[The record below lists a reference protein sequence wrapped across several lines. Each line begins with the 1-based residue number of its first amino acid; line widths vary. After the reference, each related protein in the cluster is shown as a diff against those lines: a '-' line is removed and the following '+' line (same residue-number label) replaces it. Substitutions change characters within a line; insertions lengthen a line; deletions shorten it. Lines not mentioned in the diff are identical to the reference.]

1 MPIQITSP
9 CVLVVEG
16 EEDKRFFEAL
26 LRYLQLEAQ
35 VIPVGGKTQL
45 RYGLKALVQSPR
57 FYTVARLGV
66 SRDADSAP
74 RAAFQSVCD
83 ALRTLGLPFPADPL
97 HVVEGCPQVG
107 VLILPGPDTPG
118 TLEDLCLE
126 AVAQDPAMDCVERYF
141 QCLRQQAIPVADS
154 KISKA
159 KVHAFL
165 ASKPEPGRRLG
176 EAAQAGYW
184 PFDNKAFE
192 QVKDF
197 LKRLFG

>member
-141 QCLRQQAIPVADS
+141 QC
-154 KISKA
+154 
-159 KVHAFL
+159 
-165 ASKPEPGRRLG
+165 
-176 EAAQAGYW
+176 
-184 PFDNKAFE
+184 FDNKP
-192 QVKDF
+192 F
-197 LKRLFG
+197 LWPIAKSQKQKFMRSWRQSRNRGDDWAKQHRPVTGRSITRPLNR